1 MFESLLS
8 ECRDA
13 IQAVREDL
21 KPDQV
26 STKHQ
31 CFHKLVFFGDFLL
44 LSNLLNGKS
53 DFLDFFNEMLQTSL
67 PPLI

>member
-31 CFHKLVFFGDFLL
+31 CFHKVVFLWDFLL
-44 LSNLLNGKS
+44 LSNLLNGRS
-53 DFLDFFNEMLQTSL
+53 VFLDFVKEMLQNSL
-67 PPLI
+67 PPMI